1 MNDEVEEIV
10 KESGAKSPKRKMGKK
25 GKIAIIATV
34 LVIAILIGAYV
45 AMIFMAP
52 SEKYWKPEKEFKMPA
67 VDWNK
72 VNSSYTIIRSHNGL
86 IHHLRKSIG
95 IKQINI
101 FKIYFIINITKYAAD
116 IDGTGYL
123 DLVIYTQAQKVKD
136 CDYKIKSLEFKFDY
150 GNDSNVSYLSLTGDK
165 IAAKNLYFD
174 VTPRKY
180 NTKLYYEWMDNFRIT
195 GENKNGEDIKEAG
208 FSFPMKI
215 LFFDTYPHWYNHTI
229 TFTTILEYGK
239 YVHGWFGTH
248 WEDVHKLSASVVIY
262 VVPEGGE

>member
-1 MNDEVEEIV
+1 MNDEVEEIL

-25 GKIAIIATV
+25 GEIAIIATV

-52 SEKYWKPEKEFKMPA
+52 PEKYWKPEKEFKMLD
-67 VDWNK
+67 VDWSIIK
-72 VNSSYTIIRSHNGL
+72 SSYVVERTTYDQDVSNR
-86 IHHLRKSIG
+86 SIG
-95 IKQINI
+95 QSNGNSMFLIRILEVLGSYDYDPSDYDSLWI
-101 FKIYFIINITKYAAD
+101 YPYIYSEKISDSN
-116 IDGTGYL
+116 
-123 DLVIYTQAQKVKD
+123 
-136 CDYKIKSLEFKFDY
+136 YKIKSLEFKFDY
-150 GNDSNVSYLSLTGDK
+150 GNDSNVSYLSLTEDK

-195 GENKNGEDIKEAG
+195 GENKNGEDIKEDG